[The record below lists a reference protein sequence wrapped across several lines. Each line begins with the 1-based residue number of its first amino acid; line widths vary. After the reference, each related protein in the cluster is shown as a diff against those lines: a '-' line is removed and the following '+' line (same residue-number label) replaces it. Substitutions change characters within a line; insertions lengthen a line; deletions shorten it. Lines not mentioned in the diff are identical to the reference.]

1 MSYILDALRKAEHE
15 RHLGRPPSLTAS
27 PAPAQTTGQRLWLW
41 LAVGLGLGFNAALL
55 AYFLTRPQPA
65 TGPAT
70 PVATTPKPAQ
80 QTPLESGPPAGVSKP
95 TTEPSGSAPLA
106 TAPTHP
112 DAGPSVNPPPKTP
125 ATVES
130 PPAPPAQPPASRKSP
145 AAVSPPEAARPS
157 SAAPVR
163 ERRQASTPK
172 PAPGPTVTIGPEPPP
187 LLETLPAEGRRGLP
201 DLNLDIHVYSPDRD
215 KRFVVV
221 NGRRYREGDPIEK
234 GAVLESVTPNGAV
247 LRQGGQRFRLSVRR

>member
-27 PAPAQTTGQRLWLW
+27 PAPVQPTGQRLWLW

-65 TGPAT
+65 TEPAT
-70 PVATTPKPAQ
+70 PATTAPKPTQ
-80 QTPLESGPPAGVSKP
+80 QTLSEPGTPAGVPKP
-95 TTEPSGSAPLA
+95 TTEPIGSAPPA
-106 TAPTHP
+106 TAPTQP
-112 DAGPSVNPPPKTP
+112 NSGPPASTPPKTP

-130 PPAPPAQPPASRKSP
+130 PPTTAQPAAPRKNP
-145 AAVSPPEAARPS
+145 AAASPSEAARPP

-163 ERRQASTPK
+163 ERRQLSAPK